1 MIQQLIFIMGF
12 EQFRKGLVALL
23 KKYSYSNFDHNDFL
37 DVMQDF
43 APISLKDW
51 ANKWLHTAHVNTLV
65 LERNDEGQV
74 YLKQGIQNPEFAEI
88 RPHKLRLEAFQ
99 SDNMNKIGEQEVF
112 IDDEKQLVFELKENQ
127 KNSFSIY

>member
-1 MIQQLIFIMGF
+1 MTPCPDTNVAFQEFFDSITYEKAASMIQQLIFIMGLSGL
-12 EQFRKGLVALL
+12 EKGLVALL

-65 LERNDEGQV
+65 LERNEEGQV
-74 YLKQGIQNPEFAEI
+74 YLKQKSIQIQNSQKFVLTSS
-88 RPHKLRLEAFQ
+88 LRHFNL
-99 SDNMNKIGEQEVF
+99 I
-112 IDDEKQLVFELKENQ
+112 I
-127 KNSFSIY
+127 